1 MACHR
6 LEVNHRSL
14 MVHPIQTSTLT
25 AAPLRDPTM
34 ARNNAILESVAGYT
48 RNMALP
54 RTWLPRAE
62 EILDVL
68 KRMKSKQLDRAAI
81 EELFQLQRRAA
92 IDLLNQVGRTGDR
105 ATGFLVERTSL
116 LSWVEKIFKEE
127 SWQLQRRKSA
137 AEELSR
143 SMAEVQAIRVAMAKE
158 GRQPVAF
165 PIVDKYLRATCASLP
180 RAIRIEYGRIT
191 IEVAED
197 TPEEM
202 RQTACQL
209 LYEFAMALNNDADHF
224 RDLIAANH
232 DVPDL
237 TALSALPETLCEE

>member
-1 MACHR
+1 MASNSSHR
-6 LEVNHRSL
+6 PSGSPDSDFNPDSGRFIRYPTVARS
-14 MVHPIQTSTLT
+14 
-25 AAPLRDPTM
+25 
-34 ARNNAILESVAGYT
+34 NAILESIAGYT

-127 SWQLQRRKSA
+127 SWQLQRRKET

-143 SMAEVQAIRVAMAKE
+143 SMAEVQAIREAMAKE

-180 RAIRIEYGRIT
+180 HAIRIEHGRIT

-209 LYEFAMALNNDADHF
+209 LYELAMALNNDTDHF
-224 RDLIAANH
+224 RDLIAANY
-232 DVPDL
+232 DARSSA
-237 TALSALPETLCEE
+237 ALPALPEAFHEE

>member
-1 MACHR
+1 
-6 LEVNHRSL
+6 
-14 MVHPIQTSTLT
+14 
-25 AAPLRDPTM
+25 
-34 ARNNAILESVAGYT
+34 
-48 RNMALP
+48 MALP

-68 KRMKSKQLDRAAI
+68 RRMTSGQLDRAAI

-92 IDLLNQVGRTGDR
+92 IDLMNQVGRTGDR

-116 LSWVEKIFKEE
+116 LSWVEETFKEE
-127 SWQLQRRKSA
+127 SWQLQRRKEA

-143 SMAEVQAIRVAMAKE
+143 SMAEVQAIREAMAKE

-165 PIVDKYLRATCASLP
+165 PIVDKYLRASCASLP
-180 RAIRIEYGRIT
+180 DTIRIEHGRIT

-209 LYEFAMALNNDADHF
+209 LYELAMALNNDADHF

-232 DVPDL
+232 DAPGPTSPPPSL
-237 TALSALPETLCEE
+237 LGALHGK